1 MTKSERIEPKTS
13 YEIDELRIDS
23 RSLSSPL
30 VRPIANSLGTTAMVD
45 VTWEPD
51 RVLISCTG
59 HLCCNRPEAL
69 DRGLSQ
75 RQSGTQQ
82 SPLPTLPS
90 PHSSMSKT
98 EPTRAI
104 QERSSSENPEIG
116 RTTLLGSR
124 RTREIQSISGKVL
137 GVPCGT
143 VADGSPPNKGH
154 IRRMHRRP
162 TTRTKVRA
170 F

>member
-30 VRPIANSLGTTAMVD
+30 VRPIANSLDTTAMVD

-69 DRGLSQ
+69 D
-75 RQSGTQQ
+75 
-82 SPLPTLPS
+82 
-90 PHSSMSKT
+90 
-98 EPTRAI
+98 
-104 QERSSSENPEIG
+104 
-116 RTTLLGSR
+116 
-124 RTREIQSISGKVL
+124 
-137 GVPCGT
+137 
-143 VADGSPPNKGH
+143 
-154 IRRMHRRP
+154 
-162 TTRTKVRA
+162 
-170 F
+170 